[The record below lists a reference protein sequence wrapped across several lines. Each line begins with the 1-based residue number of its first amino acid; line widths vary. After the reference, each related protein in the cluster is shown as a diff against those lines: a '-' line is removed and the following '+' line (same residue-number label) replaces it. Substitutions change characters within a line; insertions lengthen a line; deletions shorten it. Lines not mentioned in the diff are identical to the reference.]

1 MLRGRLVKT
10 LLLLSLFQFAFTIP
24 SPEQQDHHVKAE
36 QNSSTSDN
44 NYRLPTSITP
54 ENYNLEIFTHL
65 NDSEGFLFRGI
76 VAITVSLLKSTGS

>member
-1 MLRGRLVKT
+1 MKS
-10 LLLLSLFQFAFTIP
+10 LLLLSCFQFAFTIP
-24 SPEQQDHHVKAE
+24 SPEQQDHVKSE
-36 QNSSTSDN
+36 QNNSTSVAEDN

-76 VAITVSLLKSTGS
+76 VAITVSFYLRWEFLID